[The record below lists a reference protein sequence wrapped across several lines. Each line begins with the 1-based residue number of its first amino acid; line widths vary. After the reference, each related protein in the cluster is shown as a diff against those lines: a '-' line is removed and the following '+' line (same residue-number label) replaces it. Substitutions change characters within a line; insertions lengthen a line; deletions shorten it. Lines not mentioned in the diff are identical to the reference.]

1 MRAYLVKTHQGLVPA
16 TEADQ
21 EALDSLT
28 VGRTYGVDIKST
40 RNVRFHNKY
49 MSLMRTAWE
58 YMKEK
63 QQEFFRNSFD
73 TFRKTIEVA
82 SGCCERV
89 YNINRHEWLEVPK
102 SIAFDKMSEAEFRTL
117 YERVKDTLFATVL
130 KHVGQEEFLQT
141 LNNY

>member
-89 YNINRHEWLEVPK
+89 YNINRHEWFEVPK
-102 SIAFDKMSEAEFRTL
+102 SIAFDKMSEDEFRTL